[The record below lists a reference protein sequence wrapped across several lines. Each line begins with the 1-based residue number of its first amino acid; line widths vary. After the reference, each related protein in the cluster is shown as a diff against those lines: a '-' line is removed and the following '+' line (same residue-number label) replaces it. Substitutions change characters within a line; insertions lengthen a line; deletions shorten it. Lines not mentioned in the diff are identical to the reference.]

1 MQGLT
6 VERIITHPKLLELF
20 TQFVV
25 NEFGSHFIYALMD
38 IEDYRRQK
46 RFFLG
51 GGVKVGKSIY
61 SFLCGEEKHFLFLK
75 DHMLFKSMEGSEI
88 LFTVEKRSVW

>member
-1 MQGLT
+1 MMQGLT

-51 GGVKVGKSIY
+51 GG
-61 SFLCGEEKHFLFLK
+61 LK
-75 DHMLFKSMEGSEI
+75 
-88 LFTVEKRSVW
+88 